1 MNSAWKSIE
10 NTFILCY
17 NDCEIIKSMPRFRK
31 GEFLLNEVLRL
42 GHIVLVEVIEVD
54 LSKMGDVL
62 E

>member
-1 MNSAWKSIE
+1 MEEHREHLHIVLQQLRDHQVYA
-10 NTFILCY
+10 
-17 NDCEIIKSMPRFRK
+17 RFRK

-54 LSKMGDVL
+54 LSKMGDEL